1 MSTVSTTDKV
11 GTKSPQ
17 LAAATLV
24 LYPPDG
30 ARALTIRADGT
41 DTTPTYACYALSS
54 ISVGAQSAGNGS
66 RKFDLG
72 GDEPI
77 PCFGLKAL
85 YFALDAGLANWN
97 YVFTIG

>member
-1 MSTVSTTDKV
+1 MSTVSTKDKV
-11 GTKSPQ
+11 GTESPK

-24 LYPPDG
+24 LYVPDG

-41 DTTPTYACYALSS
+41 DATPQYARYSTSS
-54 ISVGAQSAGNGS
+54 LSVGSQSAAEGS

-77 PCFGLKAL
+77 PCYGLTAL
-85 YFALDAGLANWN
+85 YFALDAGLADWNW
-97 YVFTIG
+97 VFTIG

>member
-11 GTKSPQ
+11 GTASPK
-17 LAAATLV
+17 LAAATLA
-24 LYPPDG
+24 LYVPEG

-41 DTTPTYACYALSS
+41 DATPTYARYALSS
-54 ISVGAQSAGNGS
+54 IAVGAQVAGDGS

-77 PCFGLKAL
+77 PCFGLPAVF
-85 YFALDAGLANWN
+85 FALDAGLANWN
-97 YVFTIG
+97 FVFTIG